1 MLGNSSG
8 IILKFRK
15 KRKSLSCVHVL
26 EVPRRGRATTAKK
39 CDARAGLLFCK
50 SKPTSFLPFSLPLPL
65 PLPLPSPSSLL
76 KLPNIC

>member
-1 MLGNSSG
+1 MLRNSSG
-8 IILKFRK
+8 VILKFRK
-15 KRKSLSCVHVL
+15 LKEIVVCVHVL

-50 SKPTSFLPFSLPLPL
+50 SKPTSFLPFSLP
-65 PLPLPSPSSLL
+65 SPSSLL